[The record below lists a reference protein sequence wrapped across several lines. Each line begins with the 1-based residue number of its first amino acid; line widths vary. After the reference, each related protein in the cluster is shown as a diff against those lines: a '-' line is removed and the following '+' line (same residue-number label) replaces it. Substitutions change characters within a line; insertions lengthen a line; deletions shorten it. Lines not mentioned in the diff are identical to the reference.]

1 MWVLPL
7 SAAADVPDAPPP
19 VAPEDPQHLL
29 QVLQAMPT
37 PRRRLVIF
45 KAGGYVYSDM
55 EALIDQSGLSH
66 VLRLTNL
73 IRKAQCVLAKP
84 RWDSGRAVNLQ
95 QHRAA
100 AAKAGVPFV
109 TRMCSGS
116 RRVWAATQQQQQQQQ
131 QQALQ
136 PHPPQQQ

>member
-1 MWVLPL
+1 
-7 SAAADVPDAPPP
+7 
-19 VAPEDPQHLL
+19 
-29 QVLQAMPT
+29 
-37 PRRRLVIF
+37 
-45 KAGGYVYSDM
+45 M

-109 TRMCSGS
+109 TVQRLDALLLVEALRPVLLCKRILLEG
-116 RRVWAATQQQQQQQQ
+116 QQQQLQQHECQQQGEGQGQ
-131 QQALQ
+131 QQGQ
-136 PHPPQQQ
+136 EQRQQQRQQQGP